1 MKTEV
6 TSGKRPRVAGR
17 PRSQAAR
24 QQILEAAYKLLRS
37 KGMQSVSTQEIA
49 AKAGV
54 STATLYR
61 WWDTKEAIML
71 DAMMEHARPALAP
84 EGKGSPLEELRADVL
99 RQAKY
104 LASEDGKV
112 VSRLL
117 AGIHENE
124 DLREQFRQRVIF
136 PRRVTPYKLVDQAIK
151 RGELPKDTD
160 PVVLLDT
167 LYGPTLHRLFLGHAP
182 ITPEF
187 AGKVADL
194 VLGGRRAGGTRRR
207 SRRKH
212 QGRGSL

>member
-1 MKTEV
+1 MKKAGATAKPTRSV
-6 TSGKRPRVAGR
+6 GR
-17 PRSQAAR
+17 PRSEAAR
-24 QQILEAAYKLLRS
+24 QQILEAAYKLLRA
-37 KGMQSVSTQEIA
+37 KGMQSTSTQQIA

-71 DAMMEHARPALAP
+71 DAMLKHARPALAP
-84 EGKGSPLEELRADVL
+84 EGKGSPLEELRADTV

-112 VSRLL
+112 VARLL

-124 DLREQFRQRVIF
+124 DLREQFRRRVIK
-136 PRRVTPYKLVDQAIK
+136 PRRVTPYKLVDEAIK

-160 PVVLLDT
+160 PVVLLDA
-167 LYGPTLHRLFLGHAP
+167 LYGPTLHRLFIGHAP

-187 AGKVADL
+187 AGRVADL
-194 VLGGRRAGGTRRR
+194 VLGKRRARGARRR
-207 SRRKH
+207 TTRAP
-212 QGRGSL
+212 